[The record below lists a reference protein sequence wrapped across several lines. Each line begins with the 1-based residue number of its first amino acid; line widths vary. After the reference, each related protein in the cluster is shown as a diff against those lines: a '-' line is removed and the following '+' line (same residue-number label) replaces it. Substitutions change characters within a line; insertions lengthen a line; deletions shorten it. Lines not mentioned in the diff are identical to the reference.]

1 MTTDKTLIKFG
12 FIKDENNSQLKEVFK
27 NNLKLKEIRIDVYPD
42 NPMSLPTSF
51 MLLLR
56 TCEKNVITSND
67 GNRLVLK
74 RNDRYNTHF
83 MNIPFSNVSECFLKI
98 FKNYYEFILN
108 IRNTYYKITV
118 LN

>member
-1 MTTDKTLIKFG
+1 MNTDKTLIKFG
-12 FIKDENNSQLKEVFK
+12 FVKDENNSQLKEVFK
-27 NNLKLKEIRIDVYPD
+27 NNLKLKEIHIDIYPD

-56 TCEKNVITSND
+56 TNEKNVVVSND
-67 GNRLVLK
+67 GARLILK
-74 RNDRYNTHF
+74 MNDRYNTHF
-83 MNIPFSNVSECFLKI
+83 MNIPFLNISECFLRI
-98 FKNYYEFILN
+98 VENYYEFILN

>member
-1 MTTDKTLIKFG
+1 MIANKTLIKFG
-12 FIKDENNSQLKEVFK
+12 FVKDENNLQLKEIFK
-27 NNLKLKEIRIDVYPD
+27 NNLNFKEIHIDIYPD
-42 NPMSLPTSF
+42 NPVSLPTSF

-56 TCEKNVITSND
+56 TNEKNVIVSND
-67 GNRLVLK
+67 GARLVLK

-83 MNIPFSNVSECFLKI
+83 MNIPFSNVSESFLRI
-98 FKNYYEFILN
+98 FENYYEFILN